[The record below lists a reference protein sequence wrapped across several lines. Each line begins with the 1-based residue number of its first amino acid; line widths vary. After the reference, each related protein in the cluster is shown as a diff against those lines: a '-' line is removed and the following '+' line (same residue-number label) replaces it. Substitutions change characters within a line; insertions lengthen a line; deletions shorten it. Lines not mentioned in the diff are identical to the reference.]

1 MRSLFVCLM
10 AALACAASWAGG
22 NPALG
27 KWNCSSVGEN
37 GAKLNWSLVVTEQAG
52 GLAAVAT
59 LDGTDMQLFD
69 TKLDGNTL
77 TFKLRVNEHEV
88 VSFELQIDGDNLT
101 GRFEGKDSG
110 KATIAGTRAS
120 PQS

>member
-1 MRSLFVCLM
+1 MRTHFVCLI
-10 AALACAASWAGG
+10 AVLACTAVWAAG

-37 GAKLNWSLVVTEQAG
+37 GAKLSWTLAVTEEAG

-59 LDGTDMQLFD
+59 LDGTDMSL
-69 TKLDGNTL
+69 LDPKVEGNTL
-77 TFKLRVNEHEV
+77 TFKLRVNDHEV
-88 VSFELQIDGDNLT
+88 VSFELHVDGDKLT

-110 KATIAGTRAS
+110 KATITGTRAT
-120 PQS
+120 